1 MVGKLYVIG
10 SFVLEL
16 ISISRED
23 YGSMIKKSIN
33 SNLKQGVTLEARLPP
48 SCDRIYFKTHIYRR
62 RLIDCHSLLQ
72 PQ

>member
-33 SNLKQGVTLEARLPP
+33 FKFEAGGHARGKITIFL
-48 SCDRIYFKTHIYRR
+48 
-62 RLIDCHSLLQ
+62 
-72 PQ
+72 